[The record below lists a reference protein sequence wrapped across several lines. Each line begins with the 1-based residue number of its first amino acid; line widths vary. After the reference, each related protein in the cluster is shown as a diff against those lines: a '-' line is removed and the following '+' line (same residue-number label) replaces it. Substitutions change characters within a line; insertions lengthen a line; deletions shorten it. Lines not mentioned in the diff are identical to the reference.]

1 MMKAWVLGAALLV
14 IAAPAQ
20 AMSVQT
26 FLAKAEALKKKGPMA
41 LFSSDLKLLLRQ
53 VKADA
58 AAIKAERLLAQKNG
72 RQPAYCPGGET
83 QLGQKDI
90 LAAMEAVPA
99 ARRASTDT
107 RSGLRAYFTRRFP
120 CPRRTD

>member
-1 MMKAWVLGAALLV
+1 MKAWVLGAALLV
-14 IAAPAQ
+14 LASPAQ

-26 FLAKAEALKKKGPMA
+26 FLVKAERLKRMGPMA
-41 LFSSDLKLLLRQ
+41 LFSGDLKLLLRQ

-58 AAIKAERLLAQKNG
+58 AAIKAERVLAQKSG
-72 RQPAYCPGGET
+72 RQPAYCPTSET
-83 QLGQKDI
+83 QLGEKDI

-107 RSGLRAYFTRRFP
+107 KTGLRSYFTRRFP
-120 CPRRTD
+120 CPARTN